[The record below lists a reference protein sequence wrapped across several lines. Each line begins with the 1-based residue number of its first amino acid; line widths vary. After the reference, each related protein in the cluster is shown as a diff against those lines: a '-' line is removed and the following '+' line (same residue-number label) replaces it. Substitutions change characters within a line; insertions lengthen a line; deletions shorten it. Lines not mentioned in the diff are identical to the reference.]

1 MGWVKIIAGQRKRY
15 VEEGIKARHL
25 SSGIPS
31 FSSRRKKMKVLIA
44 GGAGEIGW
52 ILSEVAS

>member
-1 MGWVKIIAGQRKRY
+1 MGWVKIIAGQRKRC

-31 FSSRRKKMKVLIA
+31 FSFRRKKMKVLIA